1 MGSERTSAGPAGSR
15 GAAAWRRGDKRVP
28 ADEFDWIVLKRTEV
42 HQSLV
47 LDAFPPP
54 QSEWRCRHGPNLA
67 GPGTGV
73 NINVS
78 MSLGHHPHNRGAS
91 ASRMASPTKFS
102 PTTVTNRAAPGPKTI
117 QGACCR

>member
-1 MGSERTSAGPAGSR
+1 ALRL
-15 GAAAWRRGDKRVP
+15 GDDKVT
-28 ADEFDWIVLKRTEV
+28 ADEFDWIVLKRTEI

-73 NINVS
+73 NINLS
-78 MSLGHHPHNRGAS
+78 MSLGHHPHNRGSS
-91 ASRMASPTKFS
+91 ASRMASPGLVIGPPRASAPRDGAARS
-102 PTTVTNRAAPGPKTI
+102 PR
-117 QGACCR
+117 